1 MSTIRL
7 SLLPH
12 HHLKARSA
20 YYVAELP
27 PSSNLRTTPLVH
39 APLAL
44 LTSVGDESLT
54 DLDNDEVLDILS
66 NIDFCSYEGVEL
78 GFSNVT
84 LATRESANVSS
95 TAAMKPVPVP
105 AKAQS
110 AQSTPSTQSVR
121 SVQSVQSVTIDKFL
135 QYTHRGDE
143 LTLHVCMTEALAIP
157 LEWDQVSARL
167 QCSDLVCINIFK
179 YFFTNNAFKFHMFS
193 ASYQSPR
200 YCLPGI
206 IIYHVLYCPS
216 QSANPSKPSPNQHLK
231 S

>member
-12 HHLKARSA
+12 HHRKARSA

-110 AQSTPSTQSVR
+110 VR

-157 LEWDQVSARL
+157 LEWDQVSARCR
-167 QCSDLVCINIFK
+167 CSDLVCINIFK
-179 YFFTNNAFKFHMFS
+179 
-193 ASYQSPR
+193 
-200 YCLPGI
+200 
-206 IIYHVLYCPS
+206 
-216 QSANPSKPSPNQHLK
+216 
-231 S
+231 